1 MLQPVDETV
10 DDDRPRPPGTDG
22 LGRLRRA
29 PAAAV
34 VAGLVAVSI
43 LLRLRGLG
51 TWYWIDEGIS
61 LGIASHPLA
70 EIPGLL
76 VSDGSPP
83 LYYLLLHGWMA
94 VFGSSEVS
102 THSLSLLF
110 AVATVPAAWWA
121 GRSLFDRRVGLI
133 AAGLFAFNPF
143 LTGFSRE
150 TRMYTLVA
158 LLSVLVTASF
168 LHVYAF
174 GRRRY
179 LPLFVGSLALLLYTH
194 TWGLFAAAGCAA
206 ALLPCLLARSDRRRL
221 AVDAGIG
228 FGLAALL
235 FAPWLPTLLY
245 QAAHNG
251 APWSPRPVPREALSA
266 VGEVLGDLHERVLVA
281 LVVAGGGV
289 LLALARRG
297 RSPEGAATRAMGVLI
312 AATVGLGWVSAQ
324 VSPAWA
330 PRYFSIFVAPIL
342 LLASLA
348 LARSGSRGILAL
360 VLILGIWTQPLSLL
374 SGGWEPIGRDAKAVD
389 RPVAAAVSPLLG
401 PDDLVVV
408 MQMEEV
414 PLLHHYLPGG
424 LRYADPAGPVAD
436 PGVADWRDAL
446 ERMEAS
452 NAPADLAPLVDAVPA
467 GHKVLLVCQITADR
481 PVRRWFAIMEERC
494 REWKAWLA
502 ADDRLRPVA
511 VPALGRVRDNLPES
525 VLLFEKSAG

>member
-1 MLQPVDETV
+1 
-10 DDDRPRPPGTDG
+10 
-22 LGRLRRA
+22 
-29 PAAAV
+29 
-34 VAGLVAVSI
+34 
-43 LLRLRGLG
+43 
-51 TWYWIDEGIS
+51 
-61 LGIASHPLA
+61 
-70 EIPGLL
+70 
-76 VSDGSPP
+76 
-83 LYYLLLHGWMA
+83 
-94 VFGSSEVS
+94 
-102 THSLSLLF
+102 
-110 AVATVPAAWWA
+110 
-121 GRSLFDRRVGLI
+121 
-133 AAGLFAFNPF
+133 
-143 LTGFSRE
+143 
-150 TRMYTLVA
+150 
-158 LLSVLVTASF
+158 
-168 LHVYAF
+168 
-174 GRRRY
+174 
-179 LPLFVGSLALLLYTH
+179 
-194 TWGLFAAAGCAA
+194 
-206 ALLPCLLARSDRRRL
+206 
-221 AVDAGIG
+221 
-228 FGLAALL
+228 
-235 FAPWLPTLLY
+235 
-245 QAAHNG
+245 
-251 APWSPRPVPREALSA
+251 VPREALSA